1 MAYVKTNVL
10 DNQIKALPTIAS
22 ASGSIATFTTDK
34 AERLVDCEVQIVA
47 TGGGGTPT
55 TPIAINGFSQA
66 VVNLSEK
73 NLFDKSKYMN
83 LTTDYDYISSGGVQ
97 YKCKKIYLAKGLTV
111 TVSQSASTTSS
122 VVLLMHNVPQVNA
135 SGYFD
140 LRTAG
145 GSKTFTTSEEGC
157 LYIGVYG
164 SNDTDCNARLNE
176 CNVQIEKGNQATTY
190 EAYNG
195 NTYNIPFGQTIYGG
209 VLNVGSGVLRV
220 THRYV
225 DLSTLTWIY
234 NSSATAFYSADDIGE
249 YRGVGNLGLC
259 EIYTVVDNVSAISN
273 LPATNYIICGY
284 TSTSNHR
291 LYVRNTDYTDETAFT
306 NSMSGKY
313 FAYRLA
319 TSTEIQ
325 LDSTAIQTIAN
336 SENNIWSDTGDISVQ
351 FVLSV
356 GSYVNQNV

>member
-1 MAYVKTNVL
+1 MAYYPTNVL
-10 DNQIKALPTIAS
+10 DNQIKALPTIAT
-22 ASGSIATFTTDK
+22 ASGSVANFTTDK
-34 AERLVDCEVQIVA
+34 AENLVECEVQIVA

-55 TPIAINGFSQA
+55 TPIPIVGYSAC
-66 VVNLSEK
+66 NLSHSDADTS
-73 NLFDKSKYMN
+73 NP
-83 LTTDYDYISSGGVQ
+83 
-97 YKCKKIYLAKGLTV
+97 TV
-111 TVSQSASTTSS
+111 
-122 VVLLMHNVPQVNA
+122 
-135 SGYFD
+135 
-140 LRTAG
+140 
-145 GSKTFTTSEEGC
+145 
-157 LYIGVYG
+157 
-164 SNDTDCNARLNE
+164 
-176 CNVQIEKGNQATTY
+176 
-190 EAYNG
+190 
-195 NTYNIPFGQTIYGG
+195 YNIPFGQTIYGG

-234 NSSATAFYSADDIGE
+234 NSSAAAFFSADDIGE

-336 SENNIWSDTGDISVQ
+336 SENNIWADTGDISVQ

-356 GSYVNQNV
+356 GEYVNQNT